1 MSSISNYVVDK
12 VIDSKIN
19 VQDNSTLNFDIKE
32 NASAC
37 IFFKNSSGVSTKI
50 NTTLH
55 ENSVCEM
62 FGMFKSKNHDT
73 NVITNVIHNGK
84 KSKCNQD
91 FRFINKKSTSSFEGK
106 ITIPKHITG
115 CESHMLNK
123 NILLDDNSNAFS
135 KPELNINNE
144 DVICTHGCTIGAF
157 DENHL
162 FYLQH
167 RGLTYEEAVE
177 VLVQAFSHKR
187 TKRFYTHQNGKNII

>member
-1 MSSISNYVVDK
+1 MSSVSNYVVDK
-12 VIDSKIN
+12 AFDSKID
-19 VQDNSTLNFDIKE
+19 VQDDSILNFNVKE
-32 NASAC
+32 NVSAC
-37 IFFKNSSGVSTKI
+37 IFFKNSSGVSTEI
-50 NTTLH
+50 NVTLH

-62 FGMFKSKNHDT
+62 FGMFKSKNNDT

-115 CESHMLNK
+115 CESYMLNK
-123 NILLDDNSNAFS
+123 NILLDDDSNAFS

-144 DVICTHGCTIGAF
+144 DVICTHGCTIGAL
-157 DENHL
+157 DEDHL

-167 RGLTYEEAVE
+167 RGLTYEEATE
-177 VLVQAFSHKR
+177 VLVEGFSHNQKR
-187 TKRFYTHQNGKNII
+187 KFNT

>member
-1 MSSISNYVVDK
+1 MSSVSNYVVDK
-12 VIDSKIN
+12 AFDSKID
-19 VQDNSTLNFDIKE
+19 VQDDSILNFNIKE

-37 IFFKNSSGVSTKI
+37 IFFKNSSGASTEI
-50 NTTLH
+50 NVTLH

-62 FGMFKSKNHDT
+62 FGMFKNKNNDT

-123 NILLDDNSNAFS
+123 NILLDDDSNAFS

-144 DVICTHGCTIGAF
+144 DVICTHGCTIGAL
-157 DENHL
+157 DEDHL

-187 TKRFYTHQNGKNII
+187 VRKFYT